1 VKRKG
6 DSRQQQRTNYSW
18 LVIPVAV
25 LVTYLPALHGGPL
38 WDDFGHITVPELRS
52 LTGLWRIWSELGAT
66 QQYYPVLHVAFWL
79 EHRLWGDAFVG
90 YHLANVALHSASAVL
105 LVLILRRLGV
115 PGGLL
120 AGLIFALH
128 PVTVESVAWM
138 AEQKNTLSAMFYL
151 ASALVYLRFAEAGLK
166 PCATE
171 AKVRL
176 KADTTGARSKAD
188 TTGARSKADTTE
200 ARSKADTAGARSKA
214 DTAGARSSTT
224 VVSGFSRTVSVAQ
237 PFRTADYW
245 LAFALFICAL
255 LTKTVTATLPAA
267 LLLVFWWQRGRIDW
281 RRDVQPL
288 LPWFIVA
295 VIAAAFTAWFERE
308 VIGAKGD
315 DFALTLVER
324 CLVAGRVVWFYLGK
338 LIWPRS
344 LIFIYPR
351 WDIDAS
357 VWWQYLFPAAAI
369 AMAIGLALLR
379 RRGPLA
385 GYLYFCG
392 TLVPVL
398 GFFDVYP
405 FLFSYVADHFQYL
418 ASLGVIVPVAS
429 ALAIAAERLGQP
441 KRRIAAVAG
450 TALVAALAVMTWNRS
465 GVYRDAET
473 LYRDTIA
480 RNPAAWMA
488 YQNLGTELA
497 AQNRLDEAII
507 AYEGALR
514 ARPGYAAAKSNLVL
528 AHIKRADAAGES
540 PDGVAGAIAHYEAV
554 LRLEPD
560 HFRAHYNAGTLLMD
574 IPARQ
579 PEALRHLESAVRIQ
593 PDSVEAR
600 VNLGVLLADV
610 PSRSREAIEHLEFAV
625 AKRPDLARL
634 RELIDDVK
642 SRK

>member
-1 VKRKG
+1 LWYEFSVKRKR
-6 DSRQQQRTNYSW
+6 DTPKTTHRRQRRDWT
-18 LVIPVAV
+18 LLLMPAGV
-25 LVTYLPALHGGPL
+25 LFAYRPALHGTPL

-52 LTGLWRIWSELGAT
+52 LGGLWRIWSELGAT
-66 QQYYPVLHVAFWL
+66 QQYYPVLHSAFWL
-79 EHRLWGDAFVG
+79 EHRLWGNAFAG
-90 YHLANVALHSASAVL
+90 YHLANVALHSASAIL
-105 LVLILRRLGV
+105 LVLIMRRLAL
-115 PGGLL
+115 PGALF

-128 PVTVESVAWM
+128 PVAVESVAWM
-138 AEQKNTLSAMFYL
+138 SEQKNTLSAMFYL
-151 ASALVYLRFAEAGLK
+151 ASALVYLQYAERAGLK
-166 PCATE
+166 AG
-171 AKVRL
+171 A
-176 KADTTGARSKAD
+176 TTGKAATLVVPIFRSAN
-188 TTGARSKADTTE
+188 
-200 ARSKADTAGARSKA
+200 
-214 DTAGARSSTT
+214 
-224 VVSGFSRTVSVAQ
+224 
-237 PFRTADYW
+237 YW
-245 LAFALFICAL
+245 IAFALFICAL

-267 LLLVFWWQRGRIDW
+267 LLLVFWWQRGRIGW
-281 RRDVQPL
+281 RHDVQPL
-288 LPWFIVA
+288 VPWFIVA

-308 VIGAKGD
+308 IIGARGEA
-315 DFALTLVER
+315 FALSLVER
-324 CLVAGRVVWFYLGK
+324 GLVAGRVVWFYLGK
-338 LIWPRS
+338 LFWPRD
-344 LIFIYPR
+344 LTFIYPR

-369 AMAIGLALLR
+369 AMATVLAMLR

-429 ALAIAAERLGQP
+429 TLAIAAERLRQRQ
-441 KRRIAAVAG
+441 RRIAAVAG
-450 TALVAALAVMTWNRS
+450 AALIGALAVMTWNRS

-480 RNPAAWMA
+480 RNPGAWMA

-497 AQNRLDEAII
+497 AQNRLDEAID

-514 ARPGYAAAKSNLVL
+514 ARPDYAAARNNLLL
-528 AHIKRADAAGES
+528 AHIKRADADAERPGRLGE
-540 PDGVAGAIAHYEAV
+540 AIAHYEAV
-554 LRLEPD
+554 LRIEPD

-610 PSRSREAIEHLEFAV
+610 PSRSREAIEHLEFAL

-634 RELIDDVK
+634 RELVEEVRKRPQGID
-642 SRK
+642 R

>member
-1 VKRKG
+1 VKR
-6 DSRQQQRTNYSW
+6 RRVTRETQRADYAW

-25 LVTYLPALHGGPL
+25 LVAYLPALHGGPL

-66 QQYYPVLHVAFWL
+66 QQYYPVLHSAFWL

-90 YHLANVALHSASAVL
+90 YHLTNVALHSASAVL
-105 LVLILRRLGV
+105 LVLILRRLAL

-138 AEQKNTLSAMFYL
+138 SEQKNTLSAMFYL
-151 ASALVYLRFAEAGLK
+151 ASALLYLRFAEAGLK
-166 PCATE
+166 P
-171 AKVRL
+171 
-176 KADTTGARSKAD
+176 
-188 TTGARSKADTTE
+188 
-200 ARSKADTAGARSKA
+200 
-214 DTAGARSSTT
+214 
-224 VVSGFSRTVSVAQ
+224 
-237 PFRTADYW
+237 FRAADYW
-245 LAFALFICAL
+245 IAFGLFICAL

-267 LLLVFWWQRGRIDW
+267 LLLVFWWQRGRVDW

-324 CLVAGRVVWFYLGK
+324 CLVAGRVIWFYLGK

-418 ASLGVIVPVAS
+418 ASLGVIAPVAS
-429 ALAIAAERLGQP
+429 ALAIAAERLAKPQ
-441 KRRIAAVAG
+441 RRIVAVAG
-450 TALVAALAVMTWNRS
+450 AALVAALAVMTWNRS

-497 AQNRLDEAII
+497 AQNRLDEAIM
-507 AYEGALR
+507 AYEEALR

-528 AHIKRADAAGES
+528 AHIKRADAAAES
-540 PDGVAGAIAHYEAV
+540 SDGVAEAIAHYEAV

-579 PEALRHLESAVRIQ
+579 PEALKHLESAVRIQ

-610 PSRSREAIEHLEFAV
+610 PSRSREAIEHLEFAL
-625 AKRPDLARL
+625 AKRPDLAQVSEILDAL
-634 RELIDDVK
+634 RSSNED
-642 SRK
+642 RKTKKE